1 MPKLVLNSQDAVGYL
16 IFILS
21 KIFFEHRIFFLPLN
35 YVYCRYAS
43 SMISQN
49 IVPIFS
55 ISNVT
60 NQNLDYLKRF
70 LNILPASGMSIS
82 KRDELSL
89 AAPLFCIDE
98 VFSVPHVCF
107 WSFIVSHSAIG
118 INVGSPVIGC
128 RSVLWFVG

>member
-1 MPKLVLNSQDAVGYL
+1 
-16 IFILS
+16 
-21 KIFFEHRIFFLPLN
+21 
-35 YVYCRYAS
+35 
-43 SMISQN
+43 MISQN

-107 WSFIVSHSAIG
+107 
-118 INVGSPVIGC
+118 
-128 RSVLWFVG
+128 